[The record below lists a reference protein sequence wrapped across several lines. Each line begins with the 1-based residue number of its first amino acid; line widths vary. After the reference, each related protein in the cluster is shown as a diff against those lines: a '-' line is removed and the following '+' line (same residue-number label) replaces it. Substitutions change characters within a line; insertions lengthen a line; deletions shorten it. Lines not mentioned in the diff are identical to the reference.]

1 MAVLASRLG
10 TVAVLG
16 VSAALL
22 ASTASA
28 SPAPDQPLLPVPVP
42 QVEGPLP
49 GGVPG
54 DREADRIEDTYPF
67 FATTED
73 LDAHGYVEEEFV
85 VSGTGHQYSG
95 GAVVSEHPYRTR
107 VLVRRPADPGGSNG
121 AALVEW
127 QNVTAGNDLDA
138 LWGPSAEHLMRSGYT
153 WVGVSAQHVG
163 VSHLT
168 GWSPARYGGLD
179 VTDGGA
185 VGDDQLSYDVFSQAA
200 QALRSPQTGI
210 AGGIEFDEVL
220 AIGASQSAMRMT
232 VYYEEVLPLIEP
244 VYDGYGFIVGPA
256 PAGERPEPVFQVMS
270 ETDVTLF
277 PVQEDGDG
285 VRVWEVAGTAH
296 SGWDGRAA
304 RREAE
309 IRDLGAQGEYDC
321 AEPPF
326 SRAPLYQ
333 VLNAS
338 YDHLRTW
345 AADGTLP
352 PTAEPI
358 GRAPGGGVARDG
370 DGFALGGI
378 RLSQVEAPRAL
389 NTGTNLPASAES
401 GFCVLFGTHVPFS
414 QEQLA
419 ERYRGHGDYVS
430 QVVRAE
436 RKNVAAGYVTAADSA
451 QNRQE
456 AARSRRSG

>member
-10 TVAVLG
+10 TVAALG

-28 SPAPDQPLLPVPVP
+28 APAPDQPLIPVSVP
-42 QVEGPLP
+42 QVKGPLP

-54 DREADRIEDTYPF
+54 DREAERIEDTYPF

-73 LDAHGYVEEEFV
+73 LGAYGYVEEEFV
-85 VSGTGHQYSG
+85 VSGSAHQYSD
-95 GAVVSEHPYRTR
+95 GAVASEHPYRTR
-107 VLVRRPADPGGSNG
+107 VLVRRPADQEGSNG

-138 LWGPSAEHLMRSGYT
+138 LWGPSAEHIMRSGYT
-153 WVGVSAQHVG
+153 WAGVSAQHVG

-168 GWSPARYGGLD
+168 GWSPARYGDLD
-179 VTDGGA
+179 VADGGT
-185 VGDDQLSYDVFSQAA
+185 VDDDQLSYDVFSQAA
-200 QALRSPQTGI
+200 QALRSPETGI

-220 AIGASQSAMRMT
+220 AIGASQSAGRMT
-232 VYYEEVLPLIEP
+232 VYYEEVLPHIEP
-244 VYDGYGFIVGPA
+244 VYDGYGFMVGAA
-256 PAGERPEPVFQVMS
+256 PAGDRPEPVLQVLS

-277 PVQEDGDG
+277 PVQEDGDD

-296 SGWDGRAA
+296 SGWDGREA
-304 RREAE
+304 RREVE
-309 IRDLGAQGEYDC
+309 IRDFGQQGEYDC

-345 AADGTLP
+345 SADGTRP

-358 GRAPGGGVARDG
+358 ERTPSGGVARGG

-389 NTGTNLPASAES
+389 NTGTNLPGAPENE
-401 GFCVLFGTHVPFS
+401 FCVLFGTHVPFS
-414 QEQLA
+414 EEELA

-436 RKNVAAGYVTAADSA
+436 RANVFGGYVTPADSA
-451 QNRQE
+451 RNRRE
-456 AARSRRSG
+456 ATHPEGSD